1 MIRNLLTLGAALAL
15 CAYAE
20 SADNSGNESF
30 SSRDDALATISQQG
44 IYAHLEYLASDA
56 LEGRM
61 TGEPG
66 YEMAAEYVAEQF
78 AAMGLTPGGTD
89 KWYQQ
94 VPLQSYRVV
103 DDSMALTVHRESGD
117 TQLTWVDDFI
127 MGGDKVRPKTRLS
140 GELVYVGFGMHA
152 PQFGYTDFDGVDVRG
167 KIAVALYGGP
177 PSIPSEELAHL
188 SSSTIK
194 AQEMVDRGAVGTLVL
209 YPRSML
215 ERFPYD
221 QLTQAYLDQPGMAW
235 VDASGAAAD
244 FFPDLHGR
252 AWLHPD
258 VAAALFEGSPISFE
272 QARDK
277 GEASEPASVALGVS
291 ITLDRETEHDQ
302 LSSPNVIGVIR
313 GTDPELADEYI
324 VYSAHLDH
332 VGRGQPV
339 DGDDIY
345 NGMYDNAMGTAIMLE
360 TARALAASPP
370 RRSVMFIAL
379 AAEEVGLL
387 GSDYFATY
395 PTVPRDAI
403 VANINIDMPL
413 LLHPN
418 AELIAFGAEHS
429 SLKAVT
435 AAAAAAEGFVLAPDP
450 APEENLFV
458 RSDQYSFVKQG
469 IPAIYL
475 DPGYGSKD
483 PDIDGE
489 AVTTAFLRTHYHKP
503 SDDLTQPIDWDS
515 ALRLTR
521 ANVRIAWGIADDDA
535 RPTWNEGDFFGETFA
550 R

>member
-15 CAYAE
+15 CACAE
-20 SADNSGNESF
+20 SADNGGNESF

-89 KWYQQ
+89 EWYQQ

-152 PQFGYTDFDGVDVRG
+152 PQFGYTDFDGVDVSG

-221 QLTQAYLDQPGMAW
+221 QLTQAYLDQC
-235 VDASGAAAD
+235 VDRV
-244 FFPDLHGR
+244 HN
-252 AWLHPD
+252 
-258 VAAALFEGSPISFE
+258 
-272 QARDK
+272 
-277 GEASEPASVALGVS
+277 GEAPVADLALLKVQSTRTMEFCAREASQIIGGASYMRGERVERIYREVRVNAIGGGSE
-291 ITLDRETEHDQ
+291 E
-302 LSSPNVIGVIR
+302 
-313 GTDPELADEYI
+313 
-324 VYSAHLDH
+324 
-332 VGRGQPV
+332 
-339 DGDDIY
+339 
-345 NGMYDNAMGTAIMLE
+345 IMLD
-360 TARALAASPP
+360 LAA
-370 RRSVMFIAL
+370 RQ
-379 AAEEVGLL
+379 L
-387 GSDYFATY
+387 G
-395 PTVPRDAI
+395 I
-403 VANINIDMPL
+403 
-413 LLHPN
+413 
-418 AELIAFGAEHS
+418 
-429 SLKAVT
+429 
-435 AAAAAAEGFVLAPDP
+435 
-450 APEENLFV
+450 
-458 RSDQYSFVKQG
+458 
-469 IPAIYL
+469 
-475 DPGYGSKD
+475 
-483 PDIDGE
+483 
-489 AVTTAFLRTHYHKP
+489 
-503 SDDLTQPIDWDS
+503 
-515 ALRLTR
+515 
-521 ANVRIAWGIADDDA
+521 
-535 RPTWNEGDFFGETFA
+535 
-550 R
+550 